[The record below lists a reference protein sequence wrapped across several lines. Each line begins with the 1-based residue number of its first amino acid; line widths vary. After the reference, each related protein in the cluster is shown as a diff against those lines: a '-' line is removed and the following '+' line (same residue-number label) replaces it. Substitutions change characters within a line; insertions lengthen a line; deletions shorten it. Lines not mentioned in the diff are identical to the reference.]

1 MPPRIN
7 IHKRIEE
14 ANKEANKY
22 LKEELDGIP
31 IKETPETFEEFDKV
45 YIKSLQWYASKGW
58 GDYHNQ
64 EKFWGIQIDEHQIQD
79 KQFVFIAY
87 LQPHEQISRNP
98 SGQTYDEYVTD
109 FFLLDKDPNDLMS
122 KETFEEKYPKPDVV
136 IYQNLN
142 DKKKVPEIGEFIY
155 TTSSNITK
163 HKKVIEIIQKQK
175 EKEIKETLK
184 GDKMFN
190 THF

>member
-14 ANKEANKY
+14 DGNKK
-22 LKEELDGIP
+22 LK
-31 IKETPETFEEFDKV
+31 TMSNETFEELDKV

-64 EKFWGIQIDEHQIQD
+64 EKFWGIQADKD
-79 KQFVFIAY
+79 KQFIFITY
-87 LQPHEQISRNP
+87 LEPHEQISRNP
-98 SGQTYDEYVTD
+98 SGQTYDEYINELSFD
-109 FFLLDKDPNDLMS
+109 RGGLMY

-142 DKKKVPEIGEFIY
+142 DKKKVPKIGEIEVPEIGEFIY

-163 HKKVIEIIQKQK
+163 HKKVTEIIQEQ
-175 EKEIKETLK
+175 EKANQREELNKALQ
-184 GDKMFN
+184 GDISF
-190 THF
+190 